1 MSFDDTCSVCGRHL
15 YAFCEDAIA
24 KKEEHIGWGYVGDD
38 VLCVACM
45 IDKLEEPRCPHWV
58 ANDHVHDCET
68 AWRCKKK
75 E

>member
-1 MSFDDTCSVCGRHL
+1 
-15 YAFCEDAIA
+15 
-24 KKEEHIGWGYVGDD
+24 
-38 VLCVACM
+38 LCVACM

-68 AWRCKKK
+68 AWRCTKK